1 MFIKNSYYTFFY
13 RHHTLLTSSIN
24 FFTLKC
30 TCFIHLVHNSLK
42 FFYAIIKW
50 LKGSKSSRFYSREKI
65 CNIFSC
71 HSQTTTTTMSTIKKI
86 INNTQTNEM
95 YEWKEVCKA
104 KLLFSNF
111 SIALHLFMWLH
122 MSMSCCCCYH
132 TLMHNNRV
140 SLFTIFVSVK
150 RLIHAQYYRDRYEKE
165 ETTMEKVYNSSPQRI
180 FFSHIF
186 FLHVTII
193 SWGELR
199 HIYNNIS
206 YFTLLNFFMNIFQI

>member
-1 MFIKNSYYTFFY
+1 MFIKNSYYTFFLSSP
-13 RHHTLLTSSIN
+13 HTLDIKYLLLHTKMYLFYPLSSQ
-24 FFTLKC
+24 
-30 TCFIHLVHNSLK
+30 

-122 MSMSCCCCYH
+122 MSMSCCCCCCYH

-165 ETTMEKVYNSSPQRI
+165 ETTMEKVYNSSPQRV

-186 FLHVTII
+186 FLHATII

-199 HIYNNIS
+199 HIYNNII